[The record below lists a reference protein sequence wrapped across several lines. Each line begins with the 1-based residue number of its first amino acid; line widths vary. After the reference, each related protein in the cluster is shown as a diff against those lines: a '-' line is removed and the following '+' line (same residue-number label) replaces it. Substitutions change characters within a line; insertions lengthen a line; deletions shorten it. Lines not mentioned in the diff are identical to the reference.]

1 MCWCLWSGSCRSTVS
16 LRSDFLEV
24 LSGICLLVLVY
35 SLTSSIYVFHMV
47 DGSSSLATI
56 VYCICYPYSNC
67 NALEDVFKLSTSVVP
82 QRTTEFPVKVISV
95 CELVW
100 SQIFK
105 DPCVWHWVL
114 SLLVVSTEDAQ
125 GGFYLALESGV
136 ITLDARNRS
145 FESLVSFQ
153 VMSRCASLQ
162 ESPDSFACFHYKEA
176 FMEWKCSLDVKGC
189 LHGAISAYQE
199 LLFLRVFIHSACYKT
214 SINPKM

>member
-105 DPCVWHWVL
+105 DPCVWLWVI
-114 SLLVVSTEDAQ
+114 SLLVVSTEGAQ
-125 GGFYLALESGV
+125 GGFLLWLWSLGSLLWMPG
-136 ITLDARNRS
+136 TGHLSLWCLFRSCLDVQAYKR
-145 FESLVSFQ
+145 
-153 VMSRCASLQ
+153 
-162 ESPDSFACFHYKEA
+162 SPDSFACFHYKEA
-176 FMEWKCSLDVKGC
+176 LWNGNV
-189 LHGAISAYQE
+189 
-199 LLFLRVFIHSACYKT
+199 
-214 SINPKM
+214 P